1 MKREI
6 RKHGKKRDDDPTAYG
21 PWDADYKSRKA
32 GKGKPVE
39 TKPSK
44 YTKKYKE
51 MFGESNLILDTFEFM
66 RILENLKKE
75 FIEELNQMTENEIL
89 EFEGYL
95 NEGVTSPS
103 SPVRKALKKKS
114 EKTGFPLEILR
125 QVYKRGYASWKLGH
139 RPGVPPQ
146 AWAMARVNS
155 FVTGGKT
162 TKMSDKKLYQQ
173 AKNKRKKK

>member
-6 RKHGKKRDDDPTAYG
+6 KKHAKKADDDDSAYG

-44 YTKKYKE
+44 YTKKYKQ
-51 MFGESNLILDTFEFM
+51 MFGENIMTDPYQFM
-66 RILENLKKE
+66 EVLEELEKE
-75 FIEELNQMTENEIL
+75 FIEELNNMSENELL
-89 EFEGYL
+89 ELEGFL

-103 SPVRKALKKKS
+103 SPVRKALKNKS
-114 EKTGFPLEILR
+114 DKTGFPQGILT
-125 QVYKRGYASWKLGH
+125 QVWKRGYAAWKTGH
-139 RPGVPPQ
+139 VPGTTPQ
-146 AWAMARVNS
+146 QWAMARVNS

-162 TKMSDKKLYQQ
+162 TKMHDKKLYQQ
-173 AKNKRKKK
+173 AKKNRKKKK